1 MSTPDFRPR
10 LASIKLSKSPAVS
23 EVFMKRI
30 IYVCVV
36 LVFLAASAWAT
47 QHGQSPPTFPQGQP
61 PGPTQRQP
69 QDFPPDTAAPERHP
83 MSATEIQRQIQDR
96 FSNEPAL
103 ANTNLTAT
111 ADENSVVLTG
121 TVNSTQQ
128 HDIAVHIARSY
139 AGSRQIIDKIKIA
152 G

>member
-1 MSTPDFRPR
+1 MPG
-10 LASIKLSKSPAVS
+10 ASRSLYFSKQSVRC
-23 EVFMKRI
+23 FMKRI

-36 LVFLAASAWAT
+36 LVFLAASAWA
-47 QHGQSPPTFPQGQP
+47 QQQGQSSPTFPQGQTP
-61 PGPTQRQP
+61 SPTQRQP

-103 ANTNLTAT
+103 ANTTLTAT
-111 ADENSVVLTG
+111 ADESSVVLTG

-139 AGSRQIIDKIKIA
+139 AGTRQIIDKIKIA

>member
-1 MSTPDFRPR
+1 
-10 LASIKLSKSPAVS
+10 
-23 EVFMKRI
+23 MKRI
-30 IYVCVV
+30 IYVCIV
-36 LVFLAASAWAT
+36 LVFLAASAWA
-47 QHGQSPPTFPQGQP
+47 QRQGQSPPYVMPPMFPQGQAP
-61 PGPTQRQP
+61 SPNQRQP

-83 MSATEIQRQIQDR
+83 MSTTEIQRQIQDR
-96 FSNEPAL
+96 LSNEPAL

-139 AGSRQIIDKIKIA
+139 AGSRQIVDKIKIA

>member
-1 MSTPDFRPR
+1 
-10 LASIKLSKSPAVS
+10 
-23 EVFMKRI
+23 MKRI

-36 LVFLAASAWAT
+36 LVFLAASAWAM
-47 QHGQSPPTFPQGQP
+47 QHGQPQPTFPQGQP
-61 PGPTQRQP
+61 PSPTQRQP

-83 MSATEIQRQIQDR
+83 MSTTEIQRQIQDR
-96 FSNEPAL
+96 LSNEPAL
-103 ANTNLTAT
+103 ANTSLTVT
-111 ADENSVVLTG
+111 ADESSIVLTG

-128 HDIAVHIARSY
+128 HDMAVHIARSY